1 MKKIDIRNL
10 GKIGIANIDIYNTA
24 QKDISNTEKVKL
36 RIGVFFDG
44 TGNNRYNSDSIY
56 YNKKYSNPPLEQD
69 KIEEIKNLKSFVIE
83 SGSSYWNNYSN
94 IALLHD
100 LYEERRE
107 WDDTH
112 NIKFQSLQL
121 KFYIEGIGTLRD
133 EEDDMLGSGMGE
145 GKRGVI
151 SRVEQ
156 ACRNIADEIE
166 KIFLA
171 RQKITNKPPQ
181 IISILF
187 DVFGFSRGA
196 AAARHF
202 SNEVL
207 KTGRDKNPGKG
218 GDIPI
223 RDIKRPSNR
232 KYEKTKDSLPSIN
245 DYKKEAYKVE
255 KDNTRVV
262 QRFNAPE
269 RDVFIGGKLGDFLQK
284 KEIDYPK
291 YNVSVEFLG
300 LFDTVISQ
308 MLERKGII
316 DATRNPITKVLA
328 TVLSPTQI
336 KPIVGAV
343 VEGISRIKKVNPEL
357 SNQHIKKILQLKA
370 ETEWRDN
377 FPITPIGSI
386 SNTTHAKEISVLG
399 AHSDVGGAYWQT
411 KKELCTLHFFDLGV
425 GATVSEKQKLEQ
437 QKELLRSWYISQKLC
452 PDDQTKLYWQVMHH
466 VRAYTLSGSM
476 DEDLE
481 SHINKSKY
489 LLLEKDFM
497 ENEWYKTD
505 GEWHYKLQGYH
516 HKLVSKRPLN
526 NKLSLVYMN
535 VMKYIAST
543 YADVPFLEPN
553 DKKLKPPPFHLEEY
567 IYPTGDGK
575 EKDLKTYCELLK
587 KVAEHGW
594 VNKNE
599 KIVTYP
605 DLIDEKGKYNISYE
619 MNKYIMEN
627 FVHLS
632 ANFNAPLADI
642 LDHYNFAYANVPH
655 FTNEKEFKDP
665 PYKRE
670 YYTPVLDAYDR
681 Y

>member
-1 MKKIDIRNL
+1 MKKIDIRRP
-10 GKIGIANIDIYNTA
+10 GKIGVVNINQDEVKKVL
-24 QKDISNTEKVKL
+24 QGSEKVKL

-44 TGNNRYNSDSIY
+44 TGNNRYNSDQVY
-56 YNKKYSNPPLEQD
+56 YDKKYSKPPLEQE

-83 SGSSYWNNYSN
+83 SGSSYWNTYSN

-100 LYEERRE
+100 LYEEKRGWE
-107 WDDTH
+107 KDVE
-112 NIKFQSLQL
+112 FQSLQL
-121 KFYIEGIGTLRD
+121 KFYMEGIGTLRD
-133 EEDDMLGSGMGE
+133 EEDDMLGSGIGE

-156 ACRNIADEIE
+156 ACQNISDEIE
-166 KIFLA
+166 TMFLA
-171 RQKITNKPPQ
+171 RQKTTNKPPQ

-207 KTGRDKNPGKG
+207 KMGRDKNPGKG
-218 GDIPI
+218 GDMPI
-223 RDIKRPSNR
+223 RNIKRPSNK

-245 DYKKEAYKVE
+245 DYKKETYKVE
-255 KDNTRVV
+255 KDNTKVI
-262 QRFNAPE
+262 QRLNAPE
-269 RDVFIGGKLGDFLQK
+269 RDVFVGGKLGDFLQK
-284 KEIDYPK
+284 KAIGYPK

-328 TVLSPTQI
+328 PILSPTQI
-336 KPIVGAV
+336 KPIIGGV
-343 VEGISRIKKVNPEL
+343 VEAISSIKKVNSDL
-357 SNQHIKKILQLKA
+357 SNPHIKKILQLKA

-377 FPITPIGSI
+377 FPITPIGNI
-386 SNTTHAKEISVLG
+386 SSTSHAKGMGVLG

-411 KKELCTLHFFDLGV
+411 KEELNTLHFFDLG
-425 GATVSEKQKLEQ
+425 ATADVAEKQKLEQ
-437 QKELLRSWYISQKLC
+437 QKNLLRKWYIYHKLC
-452 PDDQTKLYWQVMHH
+452 KENQISWEIMHH
-466 VRAYTLSGSM
+466 IQAFKTYSNSPNAPVTMPQYLLMDKNFMGQDTVKVENNTIYTLV
-476 DEDLE
+476 
-481 SHINKSKY
+481 
-489 LLLEKDFM
+489 
-497 ENEWYKTD
+497 
-505 GEWHYKLQGYH
+505 GYH
-516 HKLVSKRPLN
+516 HKLISKRPLN

-535 VMKYIAST
+535 VMKHIAST
-543 YADVPFLEPN
+543 YADVPFTLPVS
-553 DKKLKPPPFHLEEY
+553 KATHPEEY
-567 IYPTGDGK
+567 IYPEGDGK

-594 VNKNE
+594 VNKE
-599 KIVTYP
+599 GKIVTYP
-605 DLIDEKGKYNISYE
+605 NLIDEKGQYNISHE
-619 MNKYIMEN
+619 MNSYVMEN

-632 ANFNAPLADI
+632 ANFNAPLADA

-655 FTNEKEFKDP
+655 FTDEKEYKDP

-670 YYTPVLDAYDR
+670 YYTPVLDASDKS
-681 Y
+681 

>member
-1 MKKIDIRNL
+1 MKTGNIGIRDHAD
-10 GKIGIANIDIYNTA
+10 IGIADIDVYETDKRKYKA
-24 QKDISNTEKVKL
+24 FETTEKVKL

-56 YNKKYSNPPLEQD
+56 YDKKYSNPPLEQD

-121 KFYIEGIGTLRD
+121 KFYMEGIGTLRD

-196 AAARHF
+196 ASARHF

-223 RDIKRPSNR
+223 RDIKRPGNR

-336 KPIVGAV
+336 KPIIGGG
-343 VEGISRIKKVNPEL
+343 VEAISLIKKVNPDL
-357 SNQHIKKILQLKA
+357 SNPHIKKILQLKA

-377 FPITPIGSI
+377 FPITPIGNI
-386 SNTTHAKEISVLG
+386 SSTSHAKEMGVLG

-411 KKELCTLHFFDLGV
+411 KEELSTLHFFDLG
-425 GATVSEKQKLEQ
+425 ATADVAEKQKLEQ
-437 QKELLRSWYISQKLC
+437 QKDLLRKWYISHKLC
-452 PDDQTKLYWQVMHH
+452 KENQINWEIMHH
-466 VRAYTLSGSM
+466 IQAFKTYSNSPNAPVTMPQYLLRDKNFMGQDTVKVENNTIYTLV
-476 DEDLE
+476 
-481 SHINKSKY
+481 
-489 LLLEKDFM
+489 
-497 ENEWYKTD
+497 
-505 GEWHYKLQGYH
+505 GYH
-516 HKLVSKRPLN
+516 HKLVSKRLLN

-535 VMKYIAST
+535 VMKHIAST

-632 ANFNAPLADI
+632 ANFNAPLADA

>member
-1 MKKIDIRNL
+1 MKTGNIGIRNL
-10 GKIGIANIDIYNTA
+10 ADIGVADVDPYGTNKRKYKA
-24 QKDISNTEKVKL
+24 FEKTEKVQL

-44 TGNNRYNSDSIY
+44 TGNNRYNSDTVY
-56 YNKKYSNPPLEQD
+56 YDPKYSKPPLEQD
-69 KIEEIKNLKSFVIE
+69 KIEKIRNFKSFVIE
-83 SGSSYWNNYSN
+83 SGSSYWNTYSN

-100 LYEERRE
+100 LYEEKRKWE
-107 WDDTH
+107 QDV
-112 NIKFQSLQL
+112 KFQSLQM

-133 EEDDMLGSGMGE
+133 EEDDMVGSGMGE
-145 GKRGVI
+145 GERGVI

-156 ACRNIADEIE
+156 ACQNIADEII
-166 KIFLA
+166 KVFSA
-171 RQKITNKPPQ
+171 RQKTIHKPLE
-181 IISILF
+181 IISIQF

-207 KTGRDKNPGKG
+207 KIGKDKNPGSG
-218 GDIPI
+218 GNMPI
-223 RDIKRPSNR
+223 TEIKRPAAK
-232 KYEKTKDSLPSIN
+232 KYEKIKDSLPSIQQ
-245 DYKKEAYKVE
+245 YKKDAYKVE
-255 KDNTRVV
+255 KDNIRVV

-269 RDVFIGGKLGDFLQK
+269 RDIFIGGHLGNILQK
-284 KEIDYPK
+284 KGINYPK
-291 YNVSVEFLG
+291 YNVNVEFLG

-328 TVLSPTQI
+328 VALSPI
-336 KPIVGAV
+336 KLKPVIGAA
-343 VEGISRIKKVNPEL
+343 VEGISRIKKVNPDL
-357 SNQHIKKILQLKA
+357 SNPNIKKILQLKA

-377 FPITPIGSI
+377 FPITPIGPI
-386 SNTTHAKEISVLG
+386 LNTTHAKEIGVLG
-399 AHSDVGGAYWQT
+399 AHSDVGGAYWQIQ
-411 KKELCTLHFFDLGV
+411 KELCTLHFFDLGV
-425 GATVSEKQKLEQ
+425 GASISEKQKLEQ
-437 QKELLRSWYISQKLC
+437 QKELLRNWYISQKLC
-452 PDDQTKLYWQVMHH
+452 PDDQTILYWEVMHH

-497 ENEWYKTD
+497 GNDWYKTD

-516 HKLVSKRPLN
+516 HKLLSKRPLN

-543 YADVPFLEPN
+543 YADVPFTLPESKTKHP
-553 DKKLKPPPFHLEEY
+553 KEY

-575 EKDLKTYCELLK
+575 EKDLKTYYELLK
-587 KVAEHGW
+587 KVAEDGW
-594 VNKNE
+594 VNKE
-599 KIVTYP
+599 GKVVTYSN
-605 DLIDEKGKYNISYE
+605 LIDEKGRYHISSE
-619 MNKYIMEN
+619 MNNYLMEN

-632 ANFNAPLADI
+632 ANFNAPLADA

-655 FTNEKEFKDP
+655 FTYEKEYTDP

-670 YYTPVLDAYDR
+670 YYIPNLDTYDKS
-681 Y
+681 